1 MTTIVEEDSLAMEA
15 KSPEPATQAIA
26 PAATT
31 EGEGEEEEEE
41 EDPSASPSS
50 TVPLI
55 TVLAGRAGGGV

>member
-26 PAATT
+26 PAVTT
-31 EGEGEEEEEE
+31 EGEGEEEEE